1 MDPFNGLHGTWEGAA
16 CWPVAGQAV
25 AWARGRRASS
35 CSRCPRLLGPPAPC
49 VILQEGLAHLC
60 LVGSTCTLTR
70 AKVEANI
77 PRKRGAAAAGYDKA
91 MESFYEKVRPCVL
104 HRCEVLAAVLGQ
116 AGGRPTA

>member
-1 MDPFNGLHGTWEGAA
+1 MDLFSGLIGTWESAA

-25 AWARGRRASS
+25 ARARPTCQQLQPLSTPAV
-35 CSRCPRLLGPPAPC
+35 PPAS
-49 VILQEGLAHLC
+49 ILQEGLAHLC